1 MSADEMAKMT
11 AELKKAAGL
20 RKEEVTVL
28 EERTFVAIKPDGVE
42 RGLIAEIIGRFERRG
57 LKLVGLKLMQL
68 ATDLAEKHYGE
79 HKGKPF
85 FDGLVKHI
93 TSGPIVAMV
102 WEGKGA
108 VAICRST
115 IGATSPAAAVP
126 GTIRGDLAVDI
137 ARNIVHGSDSLESA
151 KREIDIFFSMD
162 ELVKGWQQSS
172 HKWIW
177 E

>member
-1 MSADEMAKMT
+1 MRAKFEKT
-11 AELKKAAGL
+11 TGIEKGDDKVA
-20 RKEEVTVL
+20 

-42 RGLIAEIIGRFERRG
+42 RSLIGEIIVRFERRG

-68 ATDLAEKHYGE
+68 AIDLAEKHYGE

-115 IGATSPAAAVP
+115 IGATSPATAAP

-151 KREIDIFFSMD
+151 EREINIFFSKD
-162 ELVKGWQQSS
+162 ELIQGWQQSC
-172 HKWIW
+172 HRWIW

>member
-1 MSADEMAKMT
+1 MS
-11 AELKKAAGL
+11 
-20 RKEEVTVL
+20 

-42 RGLIAEIIGRFERRG
+42 RSLIGEIIIRFEKRG
-57 LKLVGLKLMQL
+57 LKLVGLKIMQL
-68 ATDLAEKHYGE
+68 TSEKAQEHYGE

-115 IGATSPAAAVP
+115 IGATSPAAAAP

-137 ARNIVHGSDSLESA
+137 ARNIVHGSDSIESA
-151 KREIDIFFSMD
+151 GREINIFFNKD
-162 ELVKGWQQSS
+162 ELLQGWQQSS
-172 HKWIW
+172 HRWIW

>member
-1 MSADEMAKMT
+1 VA
-11 AELKKAAGL
+11 
-20 RKEEVTVL
+20 

-68 ATDLAEKHYGE
+68 STELAEKHYGE

-102 WEGKGA
+102 WEGKNA
-108 VAICRST
+108 VAMCRST
-115 IGATSPAAAVP
+115 IGATSPATAAP

-151 KREIDIFFSMD
+151 QREINIFFSKG
-162 ELVKGWQQSS
+162 ELLQGWQQSC
-172 HKWIW
+172 HQWIW